1 MPMPPLTFLKAK
13 KIDSI
18 RYPYGI
24 QTISTTNNQ
33 GYTQTRLPTKAAE
46 RQRQGGNQRLQENTR
61 NNKGEEQAKCYEQP
75 RKRRQRQTAEKAADE
90 KLKRWRDNIPTRGI
104 NATREDAEQQRLQE
118 TTVE

>member
-24 QTISTTNNQ
+24 QTISTSNNQ
-33 GYTQTRLPTKAAE
+33 RLLTNKATDKAAKQ
-46 RQRQGGNQRLQENTR
+46 QRQGSNQRLQENTR
-61 NNKGEEQAKCYEQP
+61 NNKGEEQAKCYKQP
-75 RKRRQRQTAEKAADE
+75 RKRRQRQTTEKAADE

-104 NATREDAEQQRLQE
+104 NATREDAKQQRLQE
-118 TTVE
+118 TAVE